1 MQSSRKFRS
10 ALMSRSA
17 EVAFPVMCSG
27 ARSGDTLQKP
37 LAAGTWMGSSIQTRF
52 RECLAD
58 NQQDEAVEVAIRF
71 YG

>member
-1 MQSSRKFRS
+1 MLKYCSSAN
-10 ALMSRSA
+10 ALAHALWRYASKTPRRWH
-17 EVAFPVMCSG
+17 VDG
-27 ARSGDTLQKP
+27 IIHTN
-37 LAAGTWMGSSIQTRF
+37 TI